1 MSHFSS
7 FLVRGVASEGEL
19 TKGCAPGPPSVPV
32 RASPRSF
39 FRRHAHERR
48 RLPTAALLPD
58 LAVGE
63 LGALGL
69 PCVNIPT
76 ATHYMRARIC
86 AFFSS

>member
-1 MSHFSS
+1 MHMSGA
-7 FLVRGVASEGEL
+7 V
-19 TKGCAPGPPSVPV
+19 CPP
-32 RASPRSF
+32 
-39 FRRHAHERR
+39 
-48 RLPTAALLPD
+48 ALLPD

-86 AFFSS
+86 AFFPS